1 MNRSQSCSSK
11 SWGTFQNKFNPFSK
25 DECVDQ
31 VEGKRNSSKDSEM
44 DARDTLLDFLQDLEN
59 HVVFMENTVEELVE
73 SNFDALDDKTMR
85 LLIDRALK
93 ERDTNAAKGGK
104 EADLL
109 GSWGVIID
117 TIKAATLKRRDRAGN
132 LLQLTVN
139 TGVKAGPKELQSL
152 LTTLKAQNQID
163 RVFVDLVNTS
173 YEDCKS
179 QGNEVLTDILKY
191 TKTFLGVL
199 QSKDKANAASSTST
213 KRPTAAPTS
222 TSTSSTPTTSKAGAV
237 PSSGEKA
244 TSSGSSAK
252 SPAKAPTAASTTEEI
267 STVTEAETEPDIAAD
282 TESRMIRA
290 GLLLQEILR
299 TCAGDV
305 VKLKTDVIQRCLIG
319 EIDSLFLNVL
329 DDNINGCRE
338 ANYVNKVKVLELM
351 RGVIVTQ
358 LDAQSRQKADTNSY
372 GGEHSDL
379 DAAATMVTSTHHA
392 PQFVDQPTTQGTK
405 RARSEMDHIEVTLV
419 AEAEKEFIN
428 AREASAALRGV
439 TSDNKVNNKKKANK
453 SSAKK
458 QVSVMASA
466 ASEHLEKHGWAV
478 LDDFLP
484 KVRVH
489 YFPSS
494 FVVLVG

>member
-1 MNRSQSCSSK
+1 
-11 SWGTFQNKFNPFSK
+11 
-25 DECVDQ
+25 
-31 VEGKRNSSKDSEM
+31 M

-59 HVVFMENTVEELVE
+59 HVVFMEDTVEELVE
-73 SNFDALDDKTMR
+73 SNFDALDDKNMR

-163 RVFVDLVNTS
+163 RVFLDLVNTS

-199 QSKDKANAASSTST
+199 QSKQSTS
-213 KRPTAAPTS
+213 AG
-222 TSTSSTPTTSKAGAV
+222 SSSSKPPVATTSINAPATSATAKTGAV
-237 PSSGEKA
+237 PNSGEKA
-244 TSSGSSAK
+244 NSSGSSGK
-252 SPAKAPTAASTTEEI
+252 SPAKAPTSASTTEEVN
-267 STVTEAETEPDIAAD
+267 TATDTEAEPGSAAD

-290 GLLLQEILR
+290 GLLLQELLR
-299 TCAGDV
+299 TSAGDV
-305 VKLKTDVIQRCLIG
+305 VKLKTNVIQRCLVG

-329 DDNINGCRE
+329 DDNIRGCQE
-338 ANYVNKVKVLELM
+338 AGYVNKVKVLELM

-358 LDAQSRQKADTNSY
+358 LDAKSRQKADTNSY

-392 PQFVDQPTTQGTK
+392 PQFVDQPTAQGTK

-439 TSDNKVNNKKKANK
+439 TTDNKVNNKKKASK

-484 KVRVH
+484 KVINLNA
-489 YFPSS
+489 FL
-494 FVVLVG
+494 FVVCINLKWTPFCITTQTSYNLVYLFLLISFIFSRS

>member
-1 MNRSQSCSSK
+1 
-11 SWGTFQNKFNPFSK
+11 
-25 DECVDQ
+25 
-31 VEGKRNSSKDSEM
+31 M

-93 ERDTNAAKGGK
+93 ERDANAAKGGK

-117 TIKAATLKRRDRAGN
+117 TIKASTLKRRDRAGN

-179 QGNEVLTDILKY
+179 QGNEVLADILKY

-199 QSKDKANAASSTST
+199 QSKEKANTASSSST
-213 KRPTAAPTS
+213 KSSATASTATS
-222 TSTSSTPTTSKAGAV
+222 TSTPTTMKTGAV

-244 TSSGSSAK
+244 NISGSSAK
-252 SPAKAPTAASTTEEI
+252 SPAKAPTAASTTEEV
-267 STVTEAETEPDIAAD
+267 STATEADTVLNVAAD

-305 VKLKTDVIQRCLIG
+305 VKLKTDVIQRCLTG

-358 LDAQSRQKADTNSY
+358 LDAQSRQKADTNSF

-392 PQFVDQPTTQGTK
+392 PQFVDQPAAQGTK

-439 TSDNKVNNKKKANK
+439 PADNKVNNKKKANK

-484 KVRVH
+484 KVR
-489 YFPSS
+489 
-494 FVVLVG
+494 